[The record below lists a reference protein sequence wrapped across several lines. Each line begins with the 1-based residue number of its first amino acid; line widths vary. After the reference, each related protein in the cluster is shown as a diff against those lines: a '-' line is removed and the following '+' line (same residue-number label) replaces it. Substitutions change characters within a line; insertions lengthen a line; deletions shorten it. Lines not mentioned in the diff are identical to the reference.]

1 METPIGDASLD
12 LLDYVSLF
20 CLVGIFLSAVLACM
34 GHHARKNGYVR
45 R

>member
-1 METPIGDASLD
+1 METPKGEAGLD
-12 LLDYVSLF
+12 YVDYVSLI
-20 CLVGIFLSAVLACM
+20 CLVGLFLSAVLACI